1 MKTQFTLVTLIIIAL
16 IGIWSILK
24 DPEEA
29 PVAVEDAH
37 FVDAYVKDFTMFS
50 MDEHGQPYYTLTAQL
65 MEHFNDT
72 GESDI
77 TQPVFNFSKDEKE
90 WVISAKR
97 GKIDKDNIWVTLSD
111 DVVMLQKNTNNP
123 ILLKTSKMK
132 FNTKTQ
138 TAKSN
143 KPVDITQGD
152 MSLKSNGMI
161 FHNITGNLELLA
173 GVNGIYVKN

>member
-16 IGIWSILK
+16 IGVWSVME

-29 PVAVEDAH
+29 LVEVKDTH
-37 FVDAYVKDFTMFS
+37 FVDAYAKDFTMFS
-50 MDEHGQPYYTLTAQL
+50 MNEQGQPYYTLTAEL

-77 TQPVFNFSKDEKE
+77 TLPVFNFSKDDKE

-97 GKIDKDNIWVTLSD
+97 GKIDKDNIWVTLND
-111 DVVMLQKNTNNP
+111 DVVMLQKNSDNP
-123 ILLKTSKMK
+123 LQLKTSKMR
-132 FNTKTQ
+132 FNTRTQ
-138 TAKSN
+138 TARSDN
-143 KPVDITQGD
+143 KVDITQGKL
-152 MSLKSNGMI
+152 SLKSNGMI